1 MSDVINRF
9 NVGFTESKSSIPVT
23 FASGGGGGGNY
34 ERLQQKPRIND
45 VELVGN
51 KSSSDLGLADASTV
65 NAILSFIAGTEQSM
79 IATKA
84 YSEHDL
90 VIIENK
96 LYVVTSPIEVGSRFV
111 VGTDFQP
118 PGNSRIKKISA
129 VSRMIYNAFLFF
141 KTEVNS

>member
-9 NVGFTESKSSIPVT
+9 NVSFTESRSSIPVS
-23 FASGGGGGGNY
+23 FESGGGGGGGNY

-51 KSSSDLGLADASTV
+51 KASSDLGLADASTV

-96 LYVVTSPIEVGSRFV
+96 LYVVTSPIAAGSQFV
-111 VGTDFQP
+111 VGTNCRRTTLGEQIS
-118 PGNSRIKKISA
+118 SRPAI
-129 VSRMIYNAFLFF
+129 LG
-141 KTEVNS
+141 